1 MTGWEVK
8 GWCPGALRPMLSG
21 DGLVV
26 RIRPPFGRLSAA
38 QAAAI
43 ARAAEAH
50 GNGIID
56 LSTRANLQLRGV
68 AERSHAP
75 LIDDL
80 RAHGL
85 IDPDIETESLRNL
98 IVTPF
103 RDPGTETL
111 AATLTA
117 ALAGMPR
124 LPGKFG
130 FAVDTGPRPVLA
142 AASADIRLERSADGG
157 LILRPDGS
165 PLGRRLTDLA
175 RDATGMAEWFVAA
188 GGVRNGRG
196 RMAALVAT
204 GAVPPGCTVA
214 PAEPLPVPGPGLR
227 AEGALVALAL
237 GQMRAGTLHA
247 LAGPGHAITLTPWRM
262 LLLAGAT
269 ALPEI
274 AGLVTDPEDPILR
287 VTACTGA
294 PGCPQARGETRRL
307 ARTLAAELPAGRSLH
322 LSGCPKGCAHPAP
335 CDLVLTAT
343 PGGYDLI
350 RGGTAADTP
359 SLTGL
364 SPQAI
369 QDHLKALHAP

>member
-1 MTGWEVK
+1 
-8 GWCPGALRPMLSG
+8 
-21 DGLVV
+21 
-26 RIRPPFGRLSAA
+26 
-38 QAAAI
+38 
-43 ARAAEAH
+43 
-50 GNGIID
+50 
-56 LSTRANLQLRGV
+56 
-68 AERSHAP
+68 
-75 LIDDL
+75 
-80 RAHGL
+80 
-85 IDPDIETESLRNL
+85 
-98 IVTPF
+98 
-103 RDPGTETL
+103 
-111 AATLTA
+111 
-117 ALAGMPR
+117 MPR